1 MTRHADDTPRRERF
15 TRAASRYAGKADL
28 DVSYARGVGGPHP
41 PKTVHEV
48 VISGTSRAHRELGS
62 SARDADRSGAR
73 SGVAMM
79 TILSLLIVWTAVGG
93 LVGVTLGHVIARGSA
108 EAR

>member
-1 MTRHADDTPRRERF
+1 
-15 TRAASRYAGKADL
+15 
-28 DVSYARGVGGPHP
+28 
-41 PKTVHEV
+41 
-48 VISGTSRAHRELGS
+48 
-62 SARDADRSGAR
+62 
-73 SGVAMM
+73 MM